1 MFSQTKRMSRITVT
15 TTVFVLVDETL
26 IQIGNNNTNDNV
38 WPNLI
43 TIGFYKLTPDSLQ
56 SLNP

>member
-1 MFSQTKRMSRITVT
+1 MFSQTKRMSRITAT